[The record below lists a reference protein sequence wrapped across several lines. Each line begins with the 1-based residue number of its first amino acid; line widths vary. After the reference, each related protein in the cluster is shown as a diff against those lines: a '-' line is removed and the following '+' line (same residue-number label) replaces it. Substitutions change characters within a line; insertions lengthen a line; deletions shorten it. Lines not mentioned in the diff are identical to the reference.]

1 VRSASGRGVGVRVPG
16 LHARQ
21 PLAPSVTAIA
31 SIVLRTIVMVLSPRS
46 GDGEK
51 SPRFYHYER

>member
-1 VRSASGRGVGVRVPG
+1 
-16 LHARQ
+16 
-21 PLAPSVTAIA
+21 
-31 SIVLRTIVMVLSPRS
+31 VLRTIVMVLSPRS